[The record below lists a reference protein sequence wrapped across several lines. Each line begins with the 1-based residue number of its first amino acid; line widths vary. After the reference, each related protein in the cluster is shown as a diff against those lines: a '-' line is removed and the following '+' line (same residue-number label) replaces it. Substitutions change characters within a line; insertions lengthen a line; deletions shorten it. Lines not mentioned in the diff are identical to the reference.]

1 MVNTPKERKVYFMNL
16 QSEKPVFYIN
26 EKKEDASKELAY
38 LLREHI
44 ISISRPWSQL
54 VFLCIGSDRIT
65 GDSLGPL
72 IGHELLKYALN
83 NVIIYGSLAN
93 PVHALNLADTM
104 ELIKERHPSSLV
116 IAIDASL
123 GSKQHLGFI
132 TIGHGSI
139 SPGAGVHKT
148 LPPVGDIFVT
158 GIVNTTG
165 TFEHFLLQTTRLST
179 IVALAE
185 SISKGIRIAC
195 DSTLEN
201 GVCLVQ
207 SNNQE
212 IRKIRKTCL

>member
-1 MVNTPKERKVYFMNL
+1 MNL
-16 QSEKPVFYIN
+16 KSPTPVFYIN
-26 EKKEDASKELAY
+26 EKKESASKELAY

-44 ISISRPWSQL
+44 VSVERPWSQL

-72 IGHELLKYALN
+72 IGHQLSKYSLD
-83 NVIIYGSLAN
+83 NVIIYGTLAN
-93 PVHALNLADTM
+93 PVHALNLADTIAI
-104 ELIKERHPSSLV
+104 IKKRHPSSLIV
-116 IAIDASL
+116 AIDASL
-123 GSKQHLGFI
+123 GSKKHLGFI

-139 SPGAGVHKT
+139 NPGAGVHKD

-185 SISKGIRIAC
+185 SISSGIKIAC
-195 DSTLEN
+195 GSIVGSN
-201 GVCLVQ
+201 VCLVQ
-207 SNNQE
+207 NNNLE
-212 IRKIRKTCL
+212 TRRIRKTYL